1 MVRCLALGG
10 GDIGEQGARELA
22 RTLKANN
29 SLTELYLSNNNIG
42 KVTLDT
48 IVLAWQ

>member
-1 MVRCLALGG
+1 MALGG